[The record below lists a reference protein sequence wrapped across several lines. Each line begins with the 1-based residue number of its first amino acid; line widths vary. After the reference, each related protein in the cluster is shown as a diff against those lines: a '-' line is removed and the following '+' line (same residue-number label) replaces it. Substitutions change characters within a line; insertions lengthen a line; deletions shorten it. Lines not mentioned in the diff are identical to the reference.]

1 MVTSGMQRR
10 VIWSILPGATGTLDW
25 TPEMS
30 KMIHPFSVETDNAE
44 LRIWDYNVPERTWKK
59 MPRTKVEH
67 KYKNDQLMR
76 LLEIS
81 IALNSTLDLDKILT
95 YIIQTAAEVLKCE
108 AVSILLYDPV
118 KSDLFFVASSAS
130 DPIKLS
136 EIPVPLNESLAGK
149 IFLENTPLILNNV
162 ENDPRHYV
170 IAAQHVNFH
179 THSLLGVPMRI
190 QDQGVGVL
198 EALNK
203 NSGVFT
209 VADEWVL
216 SIIASQAAV
225 AIRNVKL
232 LKDLELA
239 YDTTLEGWSNVL
251 DLRDEETEGH
261 TIRVAKL
268 TLQMARELGISEEEL
283 AHIHRGALLHDIGKM
298 AIPDRIL
305 LKPGPL
311 TKKEWEVMRQHPVF
325 AYNFLSPITYLRPAI
340 DIPYCHHEKLDG
352 KGYPRGLK
360 GSEIPFS
367 ARVFAVV
374 DVWDAL
380 TSNRPYRTAWSKEQT
395 LDYIREKVGTHF
407 DPRVVEAFLD
417 IDQ

>member
-1 MVTSGMQRR
+1 
-10 VIWSILPGATGTLDW
+10 
-25 TPEMS
+25 
-30 KMIHPFSVETDNAE
+30 
-44 LRIWDYNVPERTWKK
+44 
-59 MPRTKVEH
+59 MPQIKVEH
-67 KYKNDQLMR
+67 KYTNDQLMR

-118 KSDLFFVASSAS
+118 KSELFFAASSAS
-130 DPIKLS
+130 DPKQLS

-162 ENDPRHYV
+162 EKDPRHFAV
-170 IAAQHVNFH
+170 AAQHVNFH
-179 THSLLGVPMRI
+179 THSLLGMPMRI
-190 QDQGVGVL
+190 QNQGVGVL

-203 NSGVFT
+203 RKGVFT
-209 VADEWVL
+209 SADEKIL
-216 SIIASQAAV
+216 SIITSQAAV
-225 AIRNVKL
+225 VIRNARQI
-232 LKDLELA
+232 KDLELA
-239 YDTTLEGWSNVL
+239 YETTLEGWSNML

-261 TIRVAKL
+261 TIRVAEL
-268 TLQMARELGISEEEL
+268 TSQLANKLGISGEEL
-283 AHIHRGALLHDIGKM
+283 THIHHGALLHDIGKM
-298 AIPDRIL
+298 ALPDRVL

-311 TKKEWEVMRQHPVF
+311 TKDEWEIMRQHPVF
-325 AYNFLSPITYLRPAI
+325 AYNFLLPITYLRPAI

-380 TSNRPYRTAWSKEQT
+380 TSNRPYRPAWSKEHA

-417 IDQ
+417 IDRGMIC

>member
-1 MVTSGMQRR
+1 
-10 VIWSILPGATGTLDW
+10 
-25 TPEMS
+25 
-30 KMIHPFSVETDNAE
+30 
-44 LRIWDYNVPERTWKK
+44 
-59 MPRTKVEH
+59 
-67 KYKNDQLMR
+67 MR

>member
-1 MVTSGMQRR
+1 M
-10 VIWSILPGATGTLDW
+10 A
-25 TPEMS
+25 
-30 KMIHPFSVETDNAE
+30 
-44 LRIWDYNVPERTWKK
+44 RI
-59 MPRTKVEH
+59 KVEH
-67 KYKNDQLMR
+67 QYKNDQLIS

-95 YIIQTAAEVLKCE
+95 YIIQTAAKILKCE

-118 KSDLFFVASSAS
+118 KSDLFFAASSAS

-136 EIPVPLNESLAGK
+136 EIPVPLNKSLAGK
-149 IFLENTPLILNNV
+149 IFLENSPLILNNV
-162 ENDPRHYV
+162 EKDPRHFAV
-170 IAAQHVNFH
+170 AAQHVNFH

-190 QDQGVGVL
+190 QNQGVGVL

-203 NSGVFT
+203 RKGMFT
-209 VADEWVL
+209 SADEKIL
-216 SIIASQAAV
+216 SIIASLAAV
-225 AIRNVKL
+225 AIRNARQMEE
-232 LKDLELA
+232 LELA
-239 YDTTLEGWSNVL
+239 YDTTLEGWSNIL
-251 DLRDEETEGH
+251 DLRDAETEGH

-268 TLQMARELGISEEEL
+268 TIQLANELGISGEEL
-283 AHIHRGALLHDIGKM
+283 TYIHHGALLHDIGKM

-311 TKKEWEVMRQHPVF
+311 TKAEWEIMRRHPVF
-325 AYNFLSPITYLRPAI
+325 AYNFLLPITYLRPAI

-367 ARVFAVV
+367 ARVFTVV

-380 TSNRPYRTAWSKEQT
+380 TSNRPYRTAWSNEQT
-395 LDYIREKVGTHF
+395 LDYIREKAGTHF

-417 IDQ
+417 IDQEMRW

>member
-1 MVTSGMQRR
+1 
-10 VIWSILPGATGTLDW
+10 
-25 TPEMS
+25 
-30 KMIHPFSVETDNAE
+30 
-44 LRIWDYNVPERTWKK
+44 
-59 MPRTKVEH
+59 MPRTKV
-67 KYKNDQLMR
+67 KFQYKNDHLIR
-76 LLEIS
+76 LVEIS
-81 IALNSTLDLDKILT
+81 ITLNSTLDLDKILA
-95 YIIQTAAEVLKCE
+95 YIIQTAAEVMECE
-108 AVSILLYDPV
+108 AVSILLYDQE
-118 KSDLFFVASSAS
+118 KSDLFFAASSAS

-209 VADEWVL
+209 AADEWVL

-225 AIRNVKL
+225 AIRNAKL

-239 YDTTLEGWSNVL
+239 YDTTLEGWSNL
-251 DLRDEETEGH
+251 MDLRDEETEGH
-261 TIRVAKL
+261 TIRVVKL

-283 AHIHRGALLHDIGKM
+283 AHIHHGALLHDIGKM

-360 GSEIPFS
+360 GNEIPFA
-367 ARVFAVV
+367 ARVFTVV

-380 TSNRPYRTAWSKEQT
+380 TSNRPYRKAWSKEQT
-395 LDYIREKVGTHF
+395 INYIQEKVGTHF
-407 DPRVVEAFLD
+407 DPQVVEAFLD
-417 IDQ
+417 IGQRRSLNQF

>member
-1 MVTSGMQRR
+1 
-10 VIWSILPGATGTLDW
+10 
-25 TPEMS
+25 
-30 KMIHPFSVETDNAE
+30 
-44 LRIWDYNVPERTWKK
+44 
-59 MPRTKVEH
+59 MPRRKVES
-67 KYKNDQLMR
+67 KFRSDSLMR

-81 IALNSTLDLDKILT
+81 MALNSTLDLDKILT

-118 KSDLFFVASSAS
+118 KSDLFFAASSAS
-130 DPIKLS
+130 DPIQLA

-149 IFLENTPLILNNV
+149 IFLENTPLIINNV
-162 ENDPRHYV
+162 EKDPRHFAV
-170 IAAQHVNFH
+170 AAQHVNFH

-190 QDQGVGVL
+190 QNQGVGVL

-203 NSGVFT
+203 RKGVFT
-209 VADEWVL
+209 SADEKIL
-216 SIIASQAAV
+216 SIIASLAAV
-225 AIRNVKL
+225 AIRNARQ
-232 LKDLELA
+232 LKELELA
-239 YDTTLEGWSNVL
+239 YDTTLEGWSNIM

-261 TIRVAKL
+261 TIRVANL
-268 TLQMARELGISEEEL
+268 TIQLANELGISGEDL
-283 AHIHRGALLHDIGKM
+283 THIHHGALLHDIGKI
-298 AIPDRIL
+298 ALPDRIL

-311 TKKEWEVMRQHPVF
+311 TKDEWEIMRQHPVV
-325 AYNFLSPITYLRPAI
+325 AYNFLLPITYLRPAI

-380 TSNRPYRTAWSKEQT
+380 TSNRPYRTAWTKEQT
-395 LDYIREKVGTHF
+395 LDYIQEKDGTHF

-417 IDQ
+417 IDQETRC

>member
-1 MVTSGMQRR
+1 MPQR
-10 VIWSILPGATGTLDW
+10 
-25 TPEMS
+25 
-30 KMIHPFSVETDNAE
+30 
-44 LRIWDYNVPERTWKK
+44 
-59 MPRTKVEH
+59 KV
-67 KYKNDQLMR
+67 KSQFRSDSLMR

-118 KSDLFFVASSAS
+118 KSDLFFAASSAS
-130 DPIKLS
+130 DPIQLS

-162 ENDPRHYV
+162 EKDPRHFAV
-170 IAAQHVNFH
+170 AAQHVNFH

-190 QDQGVGVL
+190 QNQGVGVL

-203 NSGVFT
+203 RKSVFT
-209 VADEWVL
+209 SADEKIL
-216 SIIASQAAV
+216 SIIASLAAV
-225 AIRNVKL
+225 AIRNARQ
-232 LKDLELA
+232 LKELELA
-239 YDTTLEGWSNVL
+239 YDTTLEGWSNIM

-261 TIRVAKL
+261 TIRVANL
-268 TLQMARELGISEEEL
+268 TIQLANELGISGEEL
-283 AHIHRGALLHDIGKM
+283 THIHHGALLHDIGKI
-298 AIPDRIL
+298 ALPDSVL

-311 TKKEWEVMRQHPVF
+311 TKDEWEIMRQHPVV
-325 AYNFLSPITYLRPAI
+325 AYNFLLPITYLRPAI

-380 TSNRPYRTAWSKEQT
+380 TSNRPYRTAWTKEQT
-395 LDYIREKVGTHF
+395 LDYIQEKVGTHF
-407 DPRVVEAFLD
+407 DSRVVEAFLD
-417 IDQ
+417 IDREMRC